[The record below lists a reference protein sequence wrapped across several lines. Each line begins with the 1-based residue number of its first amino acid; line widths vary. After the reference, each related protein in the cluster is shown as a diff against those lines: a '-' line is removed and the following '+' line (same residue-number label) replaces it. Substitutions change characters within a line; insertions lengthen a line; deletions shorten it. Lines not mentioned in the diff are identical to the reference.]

1 MAENESDNKPDS
13 EKKPVIVPRETK
25 FGEYE
30 VPDQLK
36 VWDGPES
43 YTKEYG
49 EMMADLSALCDHIA
63 KQLNEGPEVKD
74 SVAKRVLTLR
84 AVIKTI
90 MMKTFCNNFNRV
102 GLLEQMIFDIM
113 YEQQMKIALAAYQR
127 QMQAQAQQQRMR
139 DKGFGVE

>member
-1 MAENESDNKPDS
+1 MSEDENANKPES
-13 EKKPVIVPRETK
+13 EKKPVVVPRETK
-25 FGEYE
+25 FAEYE

-36 VWDGPES
+36 VWDSPQA
-43 YTKEYG
+43 YTKEYA
-49 EMMADLSALCDHIA
+49 EMMADLSAMCDYIA
-63 KQLNEGPEVKD
+63 KNLNEGPEVKD

-127 QMQAQAQQQRMR
+127 QMQAQADQQRMR
-139 DKGFGVE
+139 EKGYVG